1 VGKFILLVMLAG
13 GGAWWYFVGGRTLT
27 EDHVNAFYAEQT
39 SATLNRNPEALCDML
54 ARDFH
59 GTAVSITLARR
70 EKIEQNREEAC
81 TAYRDFYEA
90 AEKVGEK
97 MGGMVVLEY
106 DQRITKLELAADR
119 RSATV
124 KTRFTF
130 DIGGALINLR
140 GTSTDT
146 LVRHNGKVRL
156 SGSDG
161 QVTTSSGIAG

>member
-1 VGKFILLVMLAG
+1 MGKFVLFVMLAG

-27 EDHVNAFYAEQT
+27 EDHVKAFYAEQT
-39 SATLNRNPEALCDML
+39 RATLNRNPEALCDML
-54 ARDFH
+54 ASDFH
-59 GTAVSITLARR
+59 GTAVSISLGGRK
-70 EKIEQNREEAC
+70 KIEQNRGEAC
-81 TAYRDFYEA
+81 SAYHEFYDA
-90 AEKVGEK
+90 AEALGEK

-146 LVRHNGKVRL
+146 LERRNGKVRL